1 MQNMGRTLKKMTEL
15 EMIKRIAEMQEKLDE
30 SVM

>member
-1 MQNMGRTLKKMTEL
+1 MGRTLKKMTEL